1 MQHKQDDRIVKQTLE
16 LLNPYVGP
24 PPPPPQIFNC
34 GELRERHHGRLVEIE
49 GKVNRSKGRFL
60 ELKDQHG
67 CIQCVSPPGVS
78 LTYRHCLCCKLL
90 PFVSN

>member
-1 MQHKQDDRIVKQTLE
+1 MILESSLYLTLIFV
-16 LLNPYVGP
+16 LPSFNLFYYVTGP

-78 LTYRHCLCCKLL
+78 FAYSHDVCAA
-90 PFVSN
+90 

>member
-1 MQHKQDDRIVKQTLE
+1 MVQECLRTFVMLWHTITKLY
-16 LLNPYVGP
+16 LLIFTFLKGP

-67 CIQCVSPPGVS
+67 CIQCVSPPGV
-78 LTYRHCLCCKLL
+78 RIDVHC
-90 PFVSN
+90 NH